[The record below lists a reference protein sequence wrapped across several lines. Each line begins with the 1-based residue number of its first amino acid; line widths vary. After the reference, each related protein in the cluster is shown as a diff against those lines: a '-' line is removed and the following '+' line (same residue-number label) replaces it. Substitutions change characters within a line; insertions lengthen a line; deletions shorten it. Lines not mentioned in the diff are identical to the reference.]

1 MKTLITL
8 CILFMT
14 QLIYAA
20 IPGNSIYQIDDMWQ
34 NSLGEEIQLQQL
46 KGKKQVV
53 ALMYSH
59 CLHACPIIVANMKK
73 IERAAQAKNKDI
85 GFVLVTLS
93 PATDTVDVLHK
104 FAKKMDMDESKW
116 SLIRADNASVRR
128 LAMAL
133 ELSYKPLKN
142 NMYSHSRSLVVLD
155 EKGRVDFL
163 SPGLPDGVTRFIEKL
178 L

>member
-1 MKTLITL
+1 MKTLITF
-8 CILFMT
+8 CILIMS
-14 QLIYAA
+14 QLSHAGV
-20 IPGNSIYQIDDMWQ
+20 PGNSIYQIDDTWQ
-34 NSLGEEIQLQQL
+34 NSLGEQIQLTQL
-46 KGKKQVV
+46 EGKKQVV

-59 CLHACPIIVANMKK
+59 CLHACPVIVANMKK
-73 IERAAQAKNKDI
+73 IEQAAKVKNEDI

-93 PATDTVDVLHK
+93 PATDTVDVLHE
-104 FAKKMDMDESKW
+104 FAKKMDMDESQW
-116 SLIRADNASVRR
+116 SLLRADNASVRR

-155 EKGRVDFL
+155 EKGRIDFL
-163 SPGLPDGVTRFIEKL
+163 SPGLPGGVKSFMEKL